1 MNANVNATV
10 STCTDL
16 EHLWAE
22 QHCLSFVPPHPSQVG
37 GMARFDSG
45 VGMVSH
51 TTITS
56 YLHLANSTVGD
67 YPSFNEVL
75 SPTSPIKWR
84 LMISQIYTMLN
95 GVILPGEQ
103 RFNEEH

>member
-1 MNANVNATV
+1 MNTYANATV
-10 STCTDL
+10 STHTNL

-22 QHCLSFVPPHPSQVG
+22 QHHPTFVAPHSTHMG

-51 TTITS
+51 ATTTS
-56 YLHLANSTVGD
+56 YLHLANSMVGY

-75 SPTSPIKWR
+75 SPTSPISGK
-84 LMISQIYTMLN
+84 LMI
-95 GVILPGEQ
+95 G
-103 RFNEEH
+103 